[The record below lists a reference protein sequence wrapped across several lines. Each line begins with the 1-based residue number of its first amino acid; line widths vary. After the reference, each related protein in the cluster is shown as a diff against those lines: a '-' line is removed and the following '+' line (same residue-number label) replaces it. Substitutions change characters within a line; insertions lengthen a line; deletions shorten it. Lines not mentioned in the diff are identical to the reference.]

1 MKSLIAAAVLSLVA
15 NLAVAQA
22 TPAGLWKTFDDDGKT
37 EKSLVRVSEVGG
49 VYQGKIE
56 KIFDPARQNAKCD
69 KCEGE
74 RKDQPIL
81 GMVIFHGAKQDDD
94 DKSVWNGS
102 EIVKP
107 DEGKVYKKMRIQL
120 AEGGK
125 TLKVRGYIGFL
136 FQTREWVRVE

>member
-1 MKSLIAAAVLSLVA
+1 MKSFLAAAALSLLANVA
-15 NLAVAQA
+15 MAQA
-22 TPAGLWKTFDDDGKT
+22 SPLGLWKTFDDDGKT
-37 EKSLVRVSEVGG
+37 EKSLIRVTEVGG
-49 VYQGKIE
+49 VLQGKIE
-56 KIFDPARQNAKCD
+56 KIFDPTRQNAKCD

-81 GMVIFHGAKQDDD
+81 GMVIFSGAKQDED
-94 DKSVWNGS
+94 DKSIWIGT

-107 DEGKVYKKMRIQL
+107 DEGKVYKKIRVQL

-125 TLKVRGYIGFL
+125 VLKVRGYIGFL